1 MGLYSGD
8 AIFFLKYDSIIS
20 FGWDGMSLDSRSDSS
35 SSEKGKGSRFFK
47 KPATGDMAGAIKK
60 DFSKLGGITR
70 NIGNT
75 IHSAISSVNRKDQPE
90 VVYSTGTREL
100 GSDGYD
106 VYNIEEGMEIFISKV
121 SDSAIFEQ
129 DQQIVRATDGH
140 FVGPTVKPV
149 KVSNEQV
156 KDGSSGPVDM
166 HQLFKNVPFGG
177 KRDQDIVGT
186 VGVVQD
192 GELVPTAT
200 PANQV
205 PTDPAGVFNKMQRT
219 HKVEYEEVSVLNE
232 DGTVETVP
240 AEAPMEEPVQAP
252 VIETPVVESPVEE
265 VPVEQKVIEEV
276 PSVVDA
282 PVEEPQVDSDFVI
295 KTMPE
300 AVDVPE
306 VPVEAPVEASVV
318 EEPVVEAAVE
328 TIVEEAPAVAVEAK
342 PKDEFFIDSEPE
354 APVEVSAEEPVIEEV
369 EIWKEDIN
377 LDVPETP
384 SEAPVESPVEA
395 VPALPKMEIGGL
407 EVEGDSET
415 NAAVAVGDSIAVQ
428 ETEQAMTSADA
439 TPAPE
444 HRPLDVEAKKEEL
457 AAEPE
462 IPEAPKCTVVET
474 VSAPEVAKPKLDFED
489 ENSMSKI
496 ADPVVHRP
504 RYNYSRAMKFTNG
517 KLENISKKDSDEG
530 VQRIAGQTSPRSAPV
545 ERLPSAKPRKP
556 RITIDG
562 DVGSIMRLTLPEL
575 DLDDDS
581 CTVGYECMYIPD
593 DGMEAICFAEPPRM
607 EIPSFEFPALCAPV
621 SVPALNPAAE
631 VLRIGSAPETIAIE
645 AATEAALI
653 PAAQVVPAIEAP
665 ATEPVTEAVPEEP
678 VAEQRH
684 AVVFSFGGSGSE
696 GSVCFSF

>member
-47 KPATGDMAGAIKK
+47 KPVTGDMAGAIKK

-200 PANQV
+200 PVNQV
-205 PTDPAGVFNKMQRT
+205 PTDPADVFNKMQRT

-306 VPVEAPVEASVV
+306 APVEIPAEVPAEAPVE
-318 EEPVVEAAVE
+318 EPIVEAPVE

-354 APVEVSAEEPVIEEV
+354 ASVEASAEEPVIEEV

-384 SEAPVESPVEA
+384 AEAPVESPVEA

-457 AAEPE
+457 AA
-462 IPEAPKCTVVET
+462 
-474 VSAPEVAKPKLDFED
+474 
-489 ENSMSKI
+489 
-496 ADPVVHRP
+496 
-504 RYNYSRAMKFTNG
+504 
-517 KLENISKKDSDEG
+517 
-530 VQRIAGQTSPRSAPV
+530 
-545 ERLPSAKPRKP
+545 
-556 RITIDG
+556 
-562 DVGSIMRLTLPEL
+562 
-575 DLDDDS
+575 
-581 CTVGYECMYIPD
+581 
-593 DGMEAICFAEPPRM
+593 
-607 EIPSFEFPALCAPV
+607 
-621 SVPALNPAAE
+621 
-631 VLRIGSAPETIAIE
+631 
-645 AATEAALI
+645 
-653 PAAQVVPAIEAP
+653 
-665 ATEPVTEAVPEEP
+665 
-678 VAEQRH
+678 
-684 AVVFSFGGSGSE
+684 
-696 GSVCFSF
+696 